1 MKSLNGRNLK
11 KKISCELLK
20 GQNWT
25 HEKKILLNF
34 FSIFFFKIH
43 MFERFL
49 QWQPIIILT
58 PLVFYLPH
66 NPQIQMIAFFNTT
79 KWTFSEESSTK
90 INPFIHTF
98 TW

>member
-1 MKSLNGRNLK
+1 MKSLNVRNLK
-11 KKISCELLK
+11 KNFSYELLK

-25 HEKKILLNF
+25 HEKKVLLNF

-49 QWQPIIILT
+49 QWQPIIIST
-58 PLVFYLPH
+58 PLVCYLPH

-79 KWTFSEESSTK
+79 K
-90 INPFIHTF
+90 
-98 TW
+98 